1 MSGPLRPRRPSANR
15 PTTRDGPQDGGR
27 RTQRTTNSTASAAD
41 ERTTDLAEDDPLLP
55 LVDRIFVVLSVILCA
70 VLQRTAFAPDEHFQG
85 PEVAHRVVF
94 GYGHLTWEWMAGLR
108 SYAHPML
115 YVVLYKIAAVL
126 GLGGSSWVTW
136 AGPYWIH
143 AAIALWTA
151 HEAQKMA
158 ALVIPAYRH
167 LLATKNFLELYNM
180 TWFYG
185 YCMPRPLSNSLETA
199 FCTKALVEY
208 MRSSVQGDQLATL
221 QERRRSIRSWVFFGT
236 LCVVVRPA
244 SGLFWA
250 ALAVRALI
258 WPVRDPDSSRQSLM
272 KERATILFIGVAVSG
287 AVLGLAT
294 CLDWFMYGR
303 LEVVPV
309 NFLKFNLL
317 DGGSALYGSSPW
329 HANFTMHLPSI
340 LLLNFPLFWYG
351 WWSSLH
357 LLALSP
363 GEQGTRLEQLERLE
377 RHEIEVTGANSDA
390 RSHNDKDKT
399 IIHYKNNAFLGGC
412 VFLYCLI
419 YSIPAHKEIRFLLPV
434 VPMCLPVI
442 RVGVRAISLRLGA
455 AEASGSNM
463 TWSRWIPLHRP
474 VHMLLNTAA
483 FFYFSMFHQRG
494 QVGVMSTIRD
504 LHQTRLRNPF
514 ALDQAASMS
523 TKVLFLT
530 PCHSTP
536 YYARLHTPDIRM
548 RFFDCSPEAYRD
560 PVYIANAEERSW
572 LKLPDLPAG
581 VSERAYFESDPDT
594 VTAAALDAGTPH
606 VVVSF
611 KDSGDAIE
619 KHGGYSLFKSHWN
632 SFSGDESSILVYT
645 MNIGS

>member
-1 MSGPLRPRRPSANR
+1 
-15 PTTRDGPQDGGR
+15 
-27 RTQRTTNSTASAAD
+27 
-41 ERTTDLAEDDPLLP
+41 
-55 LVDRIFVVLSVILCA
+55 
-70 VLQRTAFAPDEHFQG
+70 LQRTAFAPDEHFQG

-115 YVVLYKIAAVL
+115 YVVFYKTAAIL

-136 AGPYWIH
+136 TGPYWIH
-143 AAIALWTA
+143 TLITVWTA
-151 HEAQKMA
+151 LEAQKMA
-158 ALVIPAYRH
+158 ALVIPVCGH
-167 LLATKNFLELYNM
+167 LTEDLSFFDLHLVS
-180 TWFYG
+180 WFFG
-185 YCMPRPLSNSLETA
+185 YCMPRPFSNSLETA

-208 MRSSVQGDQLATL
+208 IRSSVQGDQLATSY
-221 QERRRSIRSWVFFGT
+221 ERRRSIRSWIFFGT

-303 LEVVPV
+303 FEVVPV

-329 HANFTMHLPSI
+329 HANFTMHLPSM
-340 LLLNFPLFWYG
+340 LLLNFPVFWYG
-351 WWSSLH
+351 WWSSLY

-363 GEQGTRLEQLERLE
+363 GEQGKRLEELERQE
-377 RHEIEVTGANSDA
+377 RWEIEDYDVHRGRDSDA
-390 RSHNDKDKT
+390 RSNNDRGKT
-399 IIHYKNNAFLGGC
+399 IIHYKSNALLGGC
-412 VFLYCLI
+412 VFLYCMI

-434 VPMCLPVI
+434 VPMCATVM
-442 RVGVRAISLRLGA
+442 RFGTRALMMNARWGRWLQGYRYVSL
-455 AEASGSNM
+455 
-463 TWSRWIPLHRP
+463 
-474 VHMLLNTAA
+474 LLNTAV
-483 FFYFSMFHQRG
+483 FIYFSMFHQKG

-504 LHQTRLRNPF
+504 LHQARTRNPF
-514 ALDQAASMS
+514 ALDQPASTP

-536 YYARLHTPDIRM
+536 YYARLHTPDILM

-611 KDSGDAIE
+611 KHSGDAIE
-619 KHGGYSLFKSHWN
+619 KHGGYSLFESHWN

-645 MNIGS
+645 MNNGS